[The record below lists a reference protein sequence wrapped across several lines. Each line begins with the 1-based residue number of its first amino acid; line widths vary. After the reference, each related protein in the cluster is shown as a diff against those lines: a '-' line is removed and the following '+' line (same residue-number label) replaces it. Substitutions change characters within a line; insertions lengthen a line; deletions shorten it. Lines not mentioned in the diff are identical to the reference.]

1 MTTIK
6 RVTRLCMFC
15 MGVLLS
21 VISMQAVAATDGK
34 AVVAEIQHRGDNAVA
49 AYSPDNKL
57 VTATEFSQLYFDVF
71 EGAGMELDL
80 GIKSPELK
88 TDIEILFGL
97 VNGKAMR
104 GVPRHELKATWLQL
118 RDRLQDASV
127 LYAREEAG
135 TFLPVFIQS
144 LLILLREGA
153 EAMLVV
159 AALSAYLRRAG
170 GADRV
175 WVIYVGAMV
184 AIPLAFMTVWAL
196 TGVLQASGTSR
207 AVIEGGTMIFAACML
222 CYVSFWL
229 FSKREARRWQSWVA
243 GQMSTAL
250 SGGSLLALAGTSCLA
265 VYREGAETVLFYQA
279 LSSAGA
285 GQGYAIASG
294 IAAATALLVIGVLVF
309 RVMTMRIPYHLFFS
323 VTAAMLYAMAVIFM
337 GQGIIELQ
345 AIGYLGALHLPGI
358 PQISWLGLAPTAQG
372 AGMQGIILLLPVLAW
387 LYMRRRTVR

>member
-1 MTTIK
+1 
-6 RVTRLCMFC
+6 

-372 AGMQGIILLLPVLAW
+372 AGMQGIMLLLPVLAW

>member
-1 MTTIK
+1 
-6 RVTRLCMFC
+6 

>member
-372 AGMQGIILLLPVLAW
+372 AGMQGIMLLLPVLAW